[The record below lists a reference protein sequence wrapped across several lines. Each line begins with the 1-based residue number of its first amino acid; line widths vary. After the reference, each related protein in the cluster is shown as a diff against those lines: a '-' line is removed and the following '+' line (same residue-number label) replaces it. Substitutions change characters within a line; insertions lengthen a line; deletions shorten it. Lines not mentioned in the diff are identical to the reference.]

1 MFPLKTTER
10 IRTWPYATTVLLALN
25 VFVFL
30 QQIMSPDAGAFID
43 QWGLVPANYPALDS
57 LNDWTSLDPM
67 LLLPFIT
74 SMFLHAG
81 WLHLGGNMLS
91 LWVFGPNIED
101 RFGHLAFVVVYL
113 ACGLAAA
120 ITQIVFSAGSDIPI
134 VGASGAIAGVMGAFF
149 VLFPKA
155 RVVSV
160 IPIIIIPL
168 IVRVPAF
175 FYLLFF
181 IGMNVINA
189 LTELKTDALAGKSA
203 GVAWWAHIGG
213 FAIGIVY
220 ALLLGQTE
228 PDDED

>member
-57 LNDWTSLDPM
+57 LNNWTSLDPM